1 MLRSYLR
8 LTLFAFGLL
17 LGVQVPGFVDDY
29 AKRVEAHRLESQ
41 QSLKGFQETA
51 RNFFKGDMDALV
63 AHYRVSDDPVMR
75 SDAKSVGHLVQR
87 SALLEREWQA
97 MQGPWYAQ
105 AWHLAT
111 AADREILQ
119 QTLDAYSY
127 QVLLAPQ
134 AIAWALGVG
143 LVLAWLVELLALG
156 LGWTLGIGRKHKTIA
171 YEKRHWR

>member
-41 QSLKGFQETA
+41 QSLKGFQDTA
-51 RNFFKGDMDALV
+51 SKFFKGDMDALV

-75 SDAKSVGHLVQR
+75 SDAQSVAHLVQR
-87 SALLEREWQA
+87 AALLEREWQA
-97 MQGPWYAQ
+97 MQGAWYEQ

-111 AADREILQ
+111 GADPGLFEETLQ
-119 QTLDAYSY
+119 AYRY
-127 QVLLAPQ
+127 QVLFTPE
-134 AIAWALGVG
+134 AILWG
-143 LVLAWLVELLALG
+143 LVCALLLAWLVELLILT
-156 LGWTLGIGRKHKTIA
+156 LGWMSGAGRTRQTQQ
-171 YEKRHWR
+171 RHWR